1 MKEHLGLRWSRRMDP
16 QLTLHDQQVLYTV
29 QHWAND
35 ILVWIGFGTIVGLM
49 AKGIMPG
56 RDPGGALTT
65 LALGVGGTVVGC
77 GILSFFMEG
86 QRVTPVTPAGFVVGT
101 AGAFILLFFYEGA
114 GHIRRRTRR
123 LYRRPGSVVEEEL
136 V

>member
-1 MKEHLGLRWSRRMDP
+1 MDP
-16 QLTLHDQQVLYTV
+16 QLTIHDQQVLYSV

-65 LALGVGGTVVGC
+65 LMLGIGGTVVGC

-86 QRVTPVTPAGFVVGT
+86 QRVTPVTPAGFVVAT
-101 AGAFILLFFYEGA
+101 SGAFVLLFFYKLLGGYWFSEA
-114 GHIRRRTRR
+114 GTLRRRARR
-123 LYRRPGSVVEEEL
+123 VYRQPGRLVEEE
-136 V
+136 VI